1 MSPPTVSVEST
12 EWGDTVPMR
21 VNWDRTPVSVHH
33 DDKSELESLIIH
45 LRNKFGIRKRSLVMD
60 DHEEGGFLFFL
71 YQPCNPRWI
80 LEYEELQ
87 SKLNEEE

>member
-1 MSPPTVSVEST
+1 
-12 EWGDTVPMR
+12 VPMR

-33 DDKSELESLIIH
+33 DDKNELESLIIH
-45 LRNKFGIRKRSLVMD
+45 LRNNFGVRKRSLVMN

-80 LEYEELQ
+80 LEYEELE

>member
-1 MSPPTVSVEST
+1 
-12 EWGDTVPMR
+12 MR

-33 DDKSELESLIIH
+33 DDKKELESLIIH
-45 LRNKFGIRKRSLVMD
+45 LRNNFGVRKRSLVMN

-80 LEYEELQ
+80 LEYEELE